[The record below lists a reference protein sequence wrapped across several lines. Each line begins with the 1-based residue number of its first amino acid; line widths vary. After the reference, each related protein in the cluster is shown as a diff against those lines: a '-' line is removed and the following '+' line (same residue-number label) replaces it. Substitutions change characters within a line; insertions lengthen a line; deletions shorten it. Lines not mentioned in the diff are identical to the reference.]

1 MSKDEIAN
9 PCNLRGETP
18 PPHPRRAD
26 EIENLAIA
34 DIKAWAAR
42 RGVRLGDDV
51 AKAIL
56 LDAMNNIENEM
67 IAGVSQG
74 CVPSGLIND
83 RR

>member
-1 MSKDEIAN
+1 MSE
-9 PCNLRGETP
+9 ETP
-18 PPHPRRAD
+18 PQPPRRAD

-34 DIKAWAAR
+34 DIKAWAAKL
-42 RGVRLGDDV
+42 GVRLGDDV

-56 LDAMNNIENEM
+56 LAAMNNIENEM

-74 CVPSGLIND
+74 GVPGGLIKG

>member
-1 MSKDEIAN
+1 MSEEMPPQP
-9 PCNLRGETP
+9 PC
-18 PPHPRRAD
+18 RAD

-34 DIKAWAAR
+34 DIKAWAAKF
-42 RGVRLGDDV
+42 GVRLGDDV

-74 CVPSGLIND
+74 GVPSGLIND

>member
-1 MSKDEIAN
+1 MSQKQQNDKPQQRRPQ
-9 PCNLRGETP
+9 PC
-18 PPHPRRAD
+18 RAD
-26 EIENLAIA
+26 EIENLVIA
-34 DIKAWAAR
+34 DIKAWSAR

-74 CVPSGLIND
+74 GVPSGLVND